1 MKLGSS
7 GMIST
12 ALILFEEELFYVD
25 IILFSSCA
33 RSDIVDRIAHLV
45 HHELFNFYL

>member
-25 IILFSSCA
+25 IILF
-33 RSDIVDRIAHLV
+33 
-45 HHELFNFYL
+45 FYHAQDQTSWTE